1 MENTVKILI
10 ADDDDDFREMLCGF
24 LSGEGYSVVEASDG
38 ADVFDKVL
46 MEMPDV
52 VLLDV
57 MLPSRN
63 GFDICRD
70 IKTDKRT
77 KKSNVIMLTVKDGL
91 PDKLSGYVAGAQRY
105 LCKPCALEDIGE
117 CLKAVLRQRRLTH
130 IQFEQDLRH

>member
-1 MENTVKILI
+1 MEEFVKVLI
-10 ADDDDDFREMLCGF
+10 ADDDDDFREMLGGF
-24 LSGEGYSVVEASDG
+24 LSGEGYSVVEACDG
-38 ADVFDKVL
+38 ADVFDTVL
-46 MEMPDV
+46 NEMPDI

-57 MLPSRN
+57 MLPSKN

-105 LCKPCALEDIGE
+105 LCKPCTLEDIGD
-117 CLKAVLRQRRLTH
+117 CLRAVLRQRRLTH
-130 IQFEQDLRH
+130 LQHDQDIQN